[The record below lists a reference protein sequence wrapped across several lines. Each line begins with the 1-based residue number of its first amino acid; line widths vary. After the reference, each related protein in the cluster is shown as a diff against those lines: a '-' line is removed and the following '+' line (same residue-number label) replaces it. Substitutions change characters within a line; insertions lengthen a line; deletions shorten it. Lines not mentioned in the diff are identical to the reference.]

1 MSSTQP
7 LPRVVLP
14 RSPRAA
20 SIVAASIVMKQTAR
34 MPKLELESLL
44 RDTSD
49 GAADW
54 DALANAVEPPPSS
67 IVFPLVKRKS

>member
-14 RSPRAA
+14 RRSASSP
-20 SIVAASIVMKQTAR
+20 SMKQTEK
-34 MPKLELESLL
+34 MPKLELDALL
-44 RDTSD
+44 RETAS
-49 GAADW
+49 AADF

-67 IVFPLVKRKS
+67 LVFPLVMRKS